1 MYNMAPFRVLTIIV
15 IVLIPTMQSTKE
27 IHLNDQLHG
36 DAQQK
41 SEAFK
46 KHLISRLN
54 GKEPDELPVENPLNS
69 DSEINPDP
77 QNDLPAVEVSMPALT
92 DNENGASASTIIA
105 STNGILLIRTKR
117 SVLSLR
123 KNPNNIELCALG
135 FKRTRNGKCRKIC

>member
-1 MYNMAPFRVLTIIV
+1 MAPFRVLTIIV

-27 IHLNDQLHG
+27 VRLNDQLHG
-36 DAQQK
+36 VAQQK

-46 KHLISRLN
+46 KLLNSRLN
-54 GKEPDELPVENPLNS
+54 GKEPEDLLDENALNS